1 MGQRLSSS
9 NRRIISENSRR
20 VRKQKIKILIAAEG
34 KNTMRAVGQFFPP
47 SCLKKENKRSHKN
60 MNCEYQIKGNTLRIY
75 IPKELDHHIS
85 DSLREEADLLT
96 ETYFIRNIIFDFSRT
111 EWMDSSGIGVILGRY
126 KNMKFSGGTVRAEH
140 LNERMYKIFHMSGLD
155 ELIAKEGE

>member
-1 MGQRLSSS
+1 
-9 NRRIISENSRR
+9 
-20 VRKQKIKILIAAEG
+20 
-34 KNTMRAVGQFFPP
+34 
-47 SCLKKENKRSHKN
+47 

-96 ETYFIRNIIFDFSRT
+96 EAYFIRSISFDSSR
-111 EWMDSSGIGVILGRY
+111 SGIGVILGRY

-155 ELIAKEGE
+155 ELIAEEGEQE

>member
-1 MGQRLSSS
+1 
-9 NRRIISENSRR
+9 
-20 VRKQKIKILIAAEG
+20 
-34 KNTMRAVGQFFPP
+34 
-47 SCLKKENKRSHKN
+47 

-111 EWMDSSGIGVILGRY
+111 EWMDSSGIGVVIGRCKHMGY
-126 KNMKFSGGTVRAEH
+126 SGGEVSAEH
-140 LNERMYKIFHMSGLD
+140 LNERIQKVFVVSGLHK
-155 ELIAKEGE
+155 IIKVT